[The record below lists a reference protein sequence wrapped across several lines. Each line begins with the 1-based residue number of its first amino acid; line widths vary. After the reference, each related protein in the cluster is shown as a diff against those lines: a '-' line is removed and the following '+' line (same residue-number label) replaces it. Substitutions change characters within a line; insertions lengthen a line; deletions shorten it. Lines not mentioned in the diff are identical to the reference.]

1 MGSNDPGWYK
11 PGGNGPHPWGNG
23 PKPKDKCSC
32 SYGRAAIAVRRRRY
46 RLAARYV
53 RMDVSARLGII

>member
-1 MGSNDPGWYK
+1 MGSKDPGWYK

-23 PKPKDKCSC
+23 PKPKCSC
-32 SYGRAAIAVRRRRY
+32 SYGRAAVAVRRRRF